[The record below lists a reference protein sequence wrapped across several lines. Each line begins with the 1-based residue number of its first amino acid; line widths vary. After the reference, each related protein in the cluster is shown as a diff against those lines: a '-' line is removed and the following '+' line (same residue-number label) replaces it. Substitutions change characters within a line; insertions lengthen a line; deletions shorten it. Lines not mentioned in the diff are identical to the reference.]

1 MQVVVN
7 GEPRTLEENASLD
20 ALLEQLGLA
29 PRRVAVEV
37 NRELVPRADY
47 PATRL
52 QEGDS
57 IEIVTFVGGG

>member
-7 GEPRTLEENASLD
+7 GELRTLEENASLD
-20 ALLEQLGLA
+20 ALLEQLSLA

-47 PATRL
+47 PATEL